1 MTGVKSKQSAIVLY
15 DYYVLFV
22 CCTAVSKDKRCFFE
36 GYIMIILTICFVGT
50 LSLNVC
56 VWGI

>member
-22 CCTAVSKDKRCFFE
+22 CCTAVSKDKRCFFD
-36 GYIMIILTICFVGT
+36 YLDHLFCWHALTEC
-50 LSLNVC
+50 VC
-56 VWGI
+56 GI